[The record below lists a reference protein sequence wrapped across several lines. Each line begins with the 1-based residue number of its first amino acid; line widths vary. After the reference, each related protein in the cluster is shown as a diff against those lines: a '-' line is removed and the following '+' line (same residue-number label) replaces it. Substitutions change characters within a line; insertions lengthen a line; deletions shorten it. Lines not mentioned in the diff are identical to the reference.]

1 MTREGRSISVV
12 LTMRSH
18 RQESKAAA
26 VCSTTCTLIGSLS
39 KKKKKTENR
48 IFTPGR
54 NTSIWKDNLV
64 ICPVHHS
71 WVSGKQE
78 NDCSS
83 SLIKKK
89 KVLIADNSTSFSF
102 KGISVMCK

>member
-39 KKKKKTENR
+39 KKKKKKLRTEYSPLEETHLSGKTNWSSVLF
-48 IFTPGR
+48 ITPGFLG
-54 NTSIWKDNLV
+54 N
-64 ICPVHHS
+64 
-71 WVSGKQE
+71 
-78 NDCSS
+78 
-83 SLIKKK
+83 KKMTA
-89 KVLIADNSTSFSF
+89 LLP
-102 KGISVMCK
+102 